1 MPVGPGP
8 EGSHERPAARPGAR
22 LSAGL
27 LYTDGVALTPT
38 TGWGVLHLFCRLAP
52 DLDAAALRKAV
63 AAAESDGYQ
72 VVLVALLG
80 HKADLGLMALGPDVW
95 RLRRLQT
102 EAGAAGAVPIQS
114 YVSVTEVSEYA
125 AGIPEEM
132 RQARLFPH
140 LPPEGKAAFCFYP
153 MSKRRGEGYNW
164 YALEYEARKALMMG
178 HGKVGRTFHGRVL
191 QVITGSTGLD
201 DYEWGVTLFGVHPD
215 DLKDCVYE
223 MRFDEAS
230 ARYAEFGPFYTGMV
244 GTLDEVLD
252 ALGVLGA

>member
-1 MPVGPGP
+1 MALDIAPV
-8 EGSHERPAARPGAR
+8 AWR
-22 LSAGL
+22 LLGFRSSWL
-27 LYTDGVALTPT
+27 LYTGGVALTPT

-52 DLDAAALRKAV
+52 DFDANALRKAV
-63 AAAESDGYQ
+63 SAAEADGYQ
-72 VVLVALLG
+72 VVPVALLG

-95 RLRRLQT
+95 RLRQFQT
-102 EAGAAGAVPIQS
+102 EAAAAGLEPAQS
-114 YVSVTEVSEYA
+114 YVSLTEISEYA
-125 AGIPEEM
+125 AGVPEAM
-132 RQARLFPH
+132 RQARLFPQ

-153 MSKRRGEGYNW
+153 MSKRRAEGHNW
-164 YALEYEARKALMMG
+164 YALGFEARTELMQG

-215 DLKDCVYE
+215 DLKDCVYQ

-244 GTLDEVLD
+244 GTLDEVLG
-252 ALGVLGA
+252 ALGA